1 MSWFKLLSMMVEV
14 GERRFF
20 FGLSRCFG
28 ESLSLYMPK
37 VLSIRELVME
47 ASYMRSSW
55 ALLVRTSFLRFGDEK
70 DGAMD

>member
-1 MSWFKLLSMMVEV
+1 MMVEV

-37 VLSIRELVME
+37 VLSIKELVME
-47 ASYMRSSW
+47 ASRIRSSW
-55 ALLVRTSFLRFGDEK
+55 ALLVSTSFFRLGEEK
-70 DGAMD
+70 DGAKD